1 MRRPPHLNLT
11 MLNELP
17 GILLSILILVGVIAV
32 ATRIAPRFFSGGA
45 KPADYPYQARNYLF
59 SRAEKSFIRVL
70 EQALGEEFRVFGKV
84 RMEDLMFVKKGA
96 KNRQAARNRI
106 RSRHID
112 FVVCRK
118 DDLSIQFLVELDDKS
133 HDSNKR
139 AEVDEFKNAACRA
152 AGIKLVRIR
161 AQSSY
166 SSSEVADAL
175 EQNT

>member
-1 MRRPPHLNLT
+1 

-17 GILLSILILVGVIAV
+17 SFLLLFLILIGVIAV
-32 ATRIAPRFFSGGA
+32 AARLAPRFFTGA
-45 KPADYPYQARNYLF
+45 QSADYPYQARNYLF
-59 SRAEKSFIRVL
+59 SRAERSFLGVL
-70 EQALGEEFRVFGKV
+70 ERALGDEYRVFGKV
-84 RMEDLMFVKKGA
+84 RMEDLIFVKKGT
-96 KNRQAARNRI
+96 KNRQSARNRI

-133 HDSNKR
+133 HNNSKR
-139 AEVDEFKNAACRA
+139 AEADEFKNAACQA

-166 SSSEVADAL
+166 SLSEVAESL
-175 EQNT
+175 SPWSKT

>member
-1 MRRPPHLNLT
+1 

-17 GILLSILILVGVIAV
+17 SFLLLFLILIGVIAV
-32 ATRIAPRFFSGGA
+32 AARLAPRFFTGA
-45 KPADYPYQARNYLF
+45 QSADNPYQARNYLF
-59 SRAEKSFIRVL
+59 SRAERSFLGVL
-70 EQALGEEFRVFGKV
+70 ERALGDEYRVFGKV
-84 RMEDLMFVKKGA
+84 RMEDLIFVKKGT
-96 KNRQAARNRI
+96 KNRQSARNRI

-133 HDSNKR
+133 HNNSKR
-139 AEVDEFKNAACRA
+139 AEADEFKNAACQA

-166 SSSEVADAL
+166 SLSEVAESL
-175 EQNT
+175 SPWSKT